1 MSNYF
6 MQNYFA
12 QKYFD
17 PDEYF
22 RLGVKVPVPVVPVP
36 GGSAAPMGYYR
47 MLNCEWLDKESCELK
62 DEVNKAWKKLKKK
75 VHRDPLARKTK
86 TKEEIERLRD
96 RELVNLRKKI
106 QELTSKYHELRRAGL
121 RDEPYVQRL
130 KRRAEELERCYQ
142 RVEQRLFEL
151 QKDIERL
158 IEENKRQKEEI
169 RRQRK
174 RIRKLER
181 ARARS
186 LELHLKQHK
195 KMQELEKAQAS
206 ATKEIADLKEVI
218 AAKGVLEPVAVGETI
233 GESLLAA
240 LPYAAGSA
248 ACFATA
254 YWLVPDEYTVLKF
267 AGYAGGTA
275 LAGAALLRAAP
286 ALANMVSG
294 LLIPEMPT

>member
-1 MSNYF
+1 
-6 MQNYFA
+6 MQHYFA

-47 MLNCEWLDKESCELK
+47 LLNCEWLDRESCELK
-62 DEVNKAWKKLKKK
+62 DEVNKAWKKLQKK
-75 VHRDPLARKTK
+75 VHRDPLAKKTK

-96 RELVNLRKKI
+96 KELVSLRKKI
-106 QELTSKYHELRRAGL
+106 QELLAKYHELRRAGL
-121 RDEPYVQRL
+121 RDEPYVRRL
-130 KRRAEELERCYQ
+130 KKRADELERCYQ
-142 RVEQRLFEL
+142 RVEQRLREL

-206 ATKEIADLKEVI
+206 ATKEIADLKEAI
-218 AAKGVLEPVAVGETI
+218 AMKGMPEPVGESL
-233 GESLLAA
+233 GDSLLAA

-248 ACFATA
+248 ACFAGT
-254 YWLVPDEYTVLKF
+254 YYLVPDDWEVLKF

-275 LAGAALLRAAP
+275 LAGAAILRAAP

-294 LLIPEMPT
+294 MLIPEMSN

>member
-6 MQNYFA
+6 MQHYFA

-47 MLNCEWLDKESCELK
+47 MMNCEWLDRESCELK

-86 TKEEIERLRD
+86 TKEQIERLRD
-96 RELVNLRKKI
+96 KELVDLRKKI
-106 QELTSKYHELRRAGL
+106 QELTSKYHEMRRAGL

-142 RVEQRLFEL
+142 RVEQRLLEL
-151 QKDIERL
+151 QKEIDRL

-195 KMQELEKAQAS
+195 KMQELEKSQAA

-218 AAKGVLEPVAVGETI
+218 ATKMVPEPVGETI
-233 GESLLAA
+233 GQSLLAA
-240 LPYAAGSA
+240 LPYAVGSA
-248 ACFATA
+248 ACFAGT
-254 YWLVPDEYTVLKF
+254 YYLVPDDWEVLKF

-275 LAGAALLRAAP
+275 LAGAAILRAAP
-286 ALANMVSG
+286 VLSNMISG
-294 LLIPEMPT
+294 MLIPEMPN